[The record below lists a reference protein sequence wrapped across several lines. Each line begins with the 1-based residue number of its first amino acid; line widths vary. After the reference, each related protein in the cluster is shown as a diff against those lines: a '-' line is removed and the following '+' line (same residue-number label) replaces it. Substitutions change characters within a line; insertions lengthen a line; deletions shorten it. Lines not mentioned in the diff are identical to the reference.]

1 MLAERCRFCKSKKLV
16 VFDELLGEQGE
27 EQDADRFEEVQR
39 LEAMTPDERFAFW
52 QEELSKCIR
61 CNACRNVCPACSCE
75 KCVFDN
81 PKSGVE
87 NKAAAS
93 SFEEQLFHVIRAFHV
108 AGRCTDCGEC
118 ARVCPQHIP
127 LHLLNRKFIKDIN
140 EIYGPYQAGADPDT
154 RPPLL
159 NFDMGDPE
167 PKRGGRWMKQ
177 IAVSALP
184 QLLEAMAALEAL
196 YLPVQQGR
204 SAQFTRYEAGMELS
218 QDLNTGRSAKDLFF
232 PQVENLVDFQVSGK
246 NIEVVE
252 RRDPGEDFILFGVRA
267 CDCRS
272 FDILDRVF
280 LSEPQDTFYAS
291 RRSRATV
298 VTLACHAPRGDLL
311 LHGLR
316 HRSRRPRRRRHRLD
330 DQGEALP
337 PGQHEKG

>member
-1 MLAERCRFCKSKKLV
+1 MQEQVKAKAIELLQNGTCDRVLAWKTGEFFYDLTPAVFTTAEEIEKDLVFNAFCGANLSKYLIAESRKGGKVAAFLKPCDTYSFQQLLKEHRIWRENTYVVGVQCDGMCDIDAVRERGVKGVTGGDFTGDTLTFETLYGTETLARADVLAERCRFCKSKKLV

-27 EQDADRFEEVQR
+27 EQDADRFAEVQR

-127 LHLLNRKFIKDIN
+127 LHLLNSKFIKDIN

-167 PKRGGRWMKQ
+167 PKRGDVG
-177 IAVSALP
+177 
-184 QLLEAMAALEAL
+184 
-196 YLPVQQGR
+196 
-204 SAQFTRYEAGMELS
+204 
-218 QDLNTGRSAKDLFF
+218 
-232 PQVENLVDFQVSGK
+232 
-246 NIEVVE
+246 
-252 RRDPGEDFILFGVRA
+252 
-267 CDCRS
+267 
-272 FDILDRVF
+272 
-280 LSEPQDTFYAS
+280 
-291 RRSRATV
+291 
-298 VTLACHAPRGDLL
+298 
-311 LHGLR
+311 
-316 HRSRRPRRRRHRLD
+316 
-330 DQGEALP
+330 
-337 PGQHEKG
+337 